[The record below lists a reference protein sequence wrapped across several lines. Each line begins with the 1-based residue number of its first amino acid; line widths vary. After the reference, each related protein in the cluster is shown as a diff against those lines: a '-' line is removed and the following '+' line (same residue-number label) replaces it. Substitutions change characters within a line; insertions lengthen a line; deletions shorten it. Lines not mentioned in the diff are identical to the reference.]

1 MINYVLKMFSKL
13 KFYNKKAFT
22 LTEVLLA
29 VMIVG
34 ILAMLVM
41 PAVASFY
48 QAKVFDH
55 LQTRQ
60 LQALNNALGT
70 LVINENKV
78 KFSETIMNSSVA
90 GTTDDTVGKFIK
102 KYLRVAK
109 YCGEPTGGKSDCF
122 ASKYYEY
129 NGNDKKTVSTTVLG
143 LDGACAQLKN
153 GVSLCLTRQNGGD
166 PARVVMDLN
175 GPKGPNII
183 GRDFIAP
190 QQLNF
195 QSTKDVDRVAD
206 ADGVLAL
213 DRPPLDAA
221 DYNPCASNADKSTAC
236 CSWRKT
242 NGQITSPTHKC
253 CENPSIKAS
262 TPACTTKVT
271 LSVNYNTES
280 ISDLWMGG
288 LLYVRPYLT
297 ASNYSVSPSNHELP
311 SVPEFSVK
319 IICDGVFEG
328 TPTIGN
334 SDFRNLFSSTT
345 ITKKYFSKRLRRS
358 QSIYGRSCHYGQKPI
373 YWSNGSKDITINGV
387 QYHLSDY

>member
-1 MINYVLKMFSKL
+1 MISYILNMFSKL
-13 KFYNKKAFT
+13 RFNNKKAFT

-29 VMIVG
+29 VLIVG
-34 ILAMLVM
+34 VLAMLVM

-48 QAKVFDH
+48 QAKVFEH

-129 NGNDKKTVSTTVLG
+129 NGGDKKTVPTTVLG

-153 GVSLCLTRQNGGD
+153 GVSLCLTRQDGGN
-166 PARVVMDLN
+166 PAKVVMDLN

-190 QQLNF
+190 QQLEF
-195 QSTKDVDRVAD
+195 QATKDVDRVAD
-206 ADGVLAL
+206 PDGVLAL
-213 DRPPLDAA
+213 DRPPLDSIG
-221 DYNPCASNADKSTAC
+221 YNPCASNADKSTAC

-242 NGQITSPTHKC
+242 EGQITSPTHKC

-280 ISDLWMGG
+280 ISGS
-288 LLYVRPYLT
+288 LLPYVRPYLT
-297 ASNYSVSPSNHELP
+297 ASHYAVSPSSNRELP
-311 SVPEFSVK
+311 TVSEFSVK

-334 SDFRNLFSSTT
+334 SEFRDLFSSTT
-345 ITKKYFSKRLRRS
+345 IKKAYFSKRLRKS
-358 QSIYGRSCHYGQKPI
+358 HSTNGKSCHYGQKPI